1 MDEAE
6 KIAPASTPKE
16 LDGPL
21 VRVLNDEEEGPAVVT
36 VQRPDSGLKRELKA
50 RHMAMISIGG
60 VLGTGL
66 FLYTGDAL
74 ANGGPLGLLL
84 GFAVMGS
91 VCYSVMISLGEMVAL
106 IPLAGGP
113 IALAERFVDPSWSWA
128 LGWLYW
134 YTWAIFLPSELSAI
148 AVLINLW
155 NTSINNALW
164 ISLFLLAAVTIN
176 LLGPRAYGESEFI
189 LATIKI
195 ITITG
200 LILLGII
207 LAAGG
212 GPNKQATGFKYWRD
226 PGPFV
231 QYLGI
236 PGALGRFLGFWAV
249 LTQAAFA
256 YIGSEIVAIAAGEAK
271 NPRKSIPI
279 AIRNVY
285 IRIILFYFGGTFVI
299 GLLVASNDE
308 RLALNAGTALASPF
322 VIAIENAG
330 IKVLP
335 SIINAALLLSGLSGA
350 GSELFTS
357 SRALHGLAT
366 IGSAPKVFARTST
379 RGVPVYAILFN
390 AVIACLAYMSLGS
403 TAGEAFGYFVNL
415 GSAGGLLMW
424 WGMCFTFVRFEAGL
438 RAQGVARSTLPYSN
452 RLNKGAG
459 AAKWAL
465 GWISI
470 VLFFSGWSNFYTD
483 SWSTGSF
490 LTTYLPIIIFPCLYF
505 GHKLVRK
512 TRMIS
517 PGAMEFEVDERGIE
531 VEEEAQ
537 GTRAWS
543 KIWTRVKKSG
553 V

>member
-1 MDEAE
+1 M
-6 KIAPASTPKE
+6 SHC
-16 LDGPL
+16 LH
-21 VRVLNDEEEGPAVVT
+21 
-36 VQRPDSGLKRELKA
+36 Q
-50 RHMAMISIGG
+50 
-60 VLGTGL
+60 
-66 FLYTGDAL
+66 
-74 ANGGPLGLLL
+74 
-84 GFAVMGS
+84 
-91 VCYSVMISLGEMVAL
+91 ISLGEMVAL

-424 WGMCFTFVRFEAGL
+424 WGVSGAPLDKDLCCQMLKTPRCASRLSASRRVSGPKEWLARPSRTRTGSTKVPVRPNGL
-438 RAQGVARSTLPYSN
+438 LDGYPSCCCESHPSWHSRFLAQTDTHS
-452 RLNKGAG
+452 
-459 AAKWAL
+459 
-465 GWISI
+465 
-470 VLFFSGWSNFYTD
+470 FSGWSNFYTD